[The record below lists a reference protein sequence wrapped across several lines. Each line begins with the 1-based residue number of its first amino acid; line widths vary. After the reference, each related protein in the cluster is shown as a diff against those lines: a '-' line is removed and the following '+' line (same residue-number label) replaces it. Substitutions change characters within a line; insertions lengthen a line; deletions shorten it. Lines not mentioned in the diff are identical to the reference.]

1 MNNSK
6 QNSKNDIN
14 IDNKTNRLGNILK
27 VGWFLAKRQI
37 KGSNKSTTLLIVFI
51 MMLTFLNLVVISGVL
66 IGLIEGGNIANREQY
81 TGDLIVKTVAGEK
94 DIKHTYEINN
104 TLQNMPDISE
114 ISVRYIENGQV
125 EANYKTRRDFNTL
138 RDTAGTQVTGIKLA
152 DENSLSNI
160 SKYVVEGDFLK
171 EGESGYV
178 LMGANLLL
186 RYSSDFGDAFASLD
200 GVFPGDEV
208 KITVGE
214 NTKTFI
220 VKGIV
225 DSKVGEVSMRAFMTE
240 EDFWRLVDRPIV
252 NANEIAVKINPSSI
266 TTGDDL
272 KNNLIKAGFGNDGK
286 IQTAVEAIPEFLNQ
300 IRLAFGLLGNVI
312 GLIGIVVASITIFI
326 VIFINAVTRRK
337 YIGIMKGIG
346 ISEKAIEVSYVFQ
359 SIFYAV
365 LGGLLGLAIT
375 YGALVPLF
383 LAHPLDFPFSDG
395 ILVAPVTGTMFKFFL
410 LLFVTLIAGYI
421 PARMIVKK
429 NTLDSI
435 LGR

>member
-1 MNNSK
+1 MIENKSK
-6 QNSKNDIN
+6 IN
-14 IDNKTNRLGNILK
+14 KFGNIIK
-27 VGWFLAKRQI
+27 VGWFLAKKQI
-37 KGSNKSTTLLIVFI
+37 KGSNRSTTLLIVFI

-66 IGLIEGGNIANREQY
+66 IGLIEGGNIANKEQY
-81 TGDLIVKTVAGEK
+81 TGDVLVKTIAGEK
-94 DIKHTYEINN
+94 DISSTYEFTN
-104 TLQNMPDISE
+104 TLRNMPEVSD

-125 EANYKTRRDFNTL
+125 EANYKTRRDFDVL
-138 RDTAGTQVTGIKLA
+138 RDTAGTQVTGINIA
-152 DENSLSNI
+152 EENKLSNL
-160 SKYVVEGDFLK
+160 SKYVVEGEFLK

-178 LMGANLLL
+178 LLGANLLL

-208 KITVGE
+208 KIKVGE

-225 DSKVGEVSMRAFMTE
+225 DSKVGEVSLRAFLTE
-240 EDFWRLVDRPIV
+240 EDFWRLVDRPLV
-252 NANEIAVKINPSSI
+252 NANEIAIRLDPE
-266 TTGDDL
+266 TTFSDTDV
-272 KNNLIKAGFGNDGK
+272 KNNLIRAGFENDGK
-286 IQTAVEAIPEFLNQ
+286 IQTAKEAIPEFLNQ
-300 IRLAFGLLGNVI
+300 IRLAFSLLGNVI

-359 SIFYAV
+359 SIFYAI
-365 LGGLLGLAIT
+365 LGGFLGLLIT

-395 ILVAPVTGTMFKFFL
+395 ILVAPIGGTLFKFGL

>member
-1 MNNSK
+1 MIANKSK
-6 QNSKNDIN
+6 IN
-14 IDNKTNRLGNILK
+14 KFGNIIK
-27 VGWFLAKRQI
+27 VGWFLAKKQI
-37 KGSNKSTTLLIVFI
+37 KGSNRSTTLLIVFI

-66 IGLIEGGNIANREQY
+66 IGLIEGGNIANKEQY
-81 TGDLIVKTVAGEK
+81 TGDVLVKTIAGEK
-94 DIKHTYEINN
+94 DISSTYEFTN
-104 TLQNMPDISE
+104 TLRNMPEVSD

-125 EANYKTRRDFNTL
+125 EANYKTRRDFDVL
-138 RDTAGTQVTGIKLA
+138 RDTAGTQVTGINIA
-152 DENSLSNI
+152 EENKLSNL
-160 SKYVVEGDFLK
+160 SKYVVEGEFLK

-178 LMGANLLL
+178 LLGANLLL

-208 KITVGE
+208 KIKVGE

-225 DSKVGEVSMRAFMTE
+225 DSKVGEVSLRAFLTE
-240 EDFWRLVDRPIV
+240 EDFWRLVDRPLV
-252 NANEIAVKINPSSI
+252 NANEIAIRLDPE
-266 TTGDDL
+266 TTFSDTDV
-272 KNNLIKAGFGNDGK
+272 KNNLIRAGFENDGK
-286 IQTAVEAIPEFLNQ
+286 IQTAKEAIPEFLNQ
-300 IRLAFGLLGNVI
+300 IRLAFSLLGNVI

-359 SIFYAV
+359 SIFYAI
-365 LGGLLGLAIT
+365 LGGFLGLLIT

-395 ILVAPVTGTMFKFFL
+395 ILVAPIGGTLFKFGL

>member
-1 MNNSK
+1 MIANKSK
-6 QNSKNDIN
+6 IN
-14 IDNKTNRLGNILK
+14 KLGNILK

-37 KGSNKSTTLLIVFI
+37 KGSNRSTTLLIVFI

-81 TGDLIVKTVAGEK
+81 TGDVLVKTIAGEK
-94 DIKHTYEINN
+94 DIGNTYEITN
-104 TLQNMPDISE
+104 TLRKMPEVSD

-125 EANYKTRRDFNTL
+125 EANYKTRRDFDVL
-138 RDTAGTQVTGIKLA
+138 RDTAGTQVTGINIA
-152 DENSLSNI
+152 EENKLSNL
-160 SKYVVEGDFLK
+160 SKYVVEGEFLK

-178 LMGANLLL
+178 LLGANLLL

-208 KITVGE
+208 KIKVGE

-225 DSKVGEVSMRAFMTE
+225 DSKVGEVSLRAFLTE

-252 NANEIAVKINPSSI
+252 NANEIAIRLDPD
-266 TTGDDL
+266 TTLADADV
-272 KNNLIKAGFGNDGK
+272 KNNLIRAGFEKDGK
-286 IQTAVEAIPEFLNQ
+286 IQTAKEAIPEFLNQ

-346 ISEKAIEVSYVFQ
+346 ISEKSIEVSYVFQ

-395 ILVAPVTGTMFKFFL
+395 ILVAPIAGTMFKFFL
-410 LLFVTLIAGYI
+410 LLLVTLFAGYI